1 MNKIFAIPSR
11 GKTPKSLLDLRFGK
25 CEYFVIHQPATGES
39 AFEKNPFKDS
49 EHSGIKLVELLK
61 KKGVTTIITGEVG
74 PNVSDLLK
82 EEKIQLVI
90 LHKEKIKIEEIFE
103 RLGKA

>member
-39 AFEKNPFKDS
+39 AFEKILS
-49 EHSGIKLVELLK
+49 RIVSSGIKLVELLK
-61 KKGVTTIITGEVG
+61 KKGVITIITGEVTQM
-74 PNVSDLLK
+74 S
-82 EEKIQLVI
+82 
-90 LHKEKIKIEEIFE
+90 
-103 RLGKA
+103 